1 LPVEEVFPKDIFFL
15 YYANEEPFTRIVEYK
30 KFYENKSPSTL
41 IGIEIPSFR
50 NKLYPYPMQKEQDLA
65 KKYIDAL
72 PEDVHSIGRM
82 GTYRYLDIGNN
93 IEMCMD
99 LVKDI

>member
-1 LPVEEVFPKDIFFL
+1 
-15 YYANEEPFTRIVEYK
+15 
-30 KFYENKSPSTL
+30 
-41 IGIEIPSFR
+41 
-50 NKLYPYPMQKEQDLA
+50 MQKDQDLA